1 MKSFN
6 GYCMEKLARAANL
19 YIIFQR
25 DILDICHTGRIK
37 DIESHFK
44 AITKDIYLG
53 KYMRIK
59 DFALN

>member
-1 MKSFN
+1 
-6 GYCMEKLARAANL
+6 MEKLARAANL

-44 AITKDIYLG
+44 AITKDIYIG